1 MTDSAH
7 VDRIST
13 NWVFIRVPSFL
24 FKMSDL
30 NILTINLNC
39 GSDFKTG
46 APEKTKNLWS
56 LFETE
61 IPGMD
66 VIFFQDAYNTYIFND
81 IAKINGKKKRYFYK
95 LFSIV
100 ILYCDKHKQ
109 FYQFPRSD
117 YQIIYAQEGSGTY
130 TGIIINK
137 NYIENYKELDK
148 KKRVE
153 IVDALYGKNNFVA
166 EHNRAAI
173 ATATINGRTV
183 LVKLLLCKPL

>member
-13 NWVFIRVPSFL
+13 NRVFIRVPSFL

-81 IAKINGKKKRYFYK
+81 IAKINGK
-95 LFSIV
+95 
-100 ILYCDKHKQ
+100 
-109 FYQFPRSD
+109 
-117 YQIIYAQEGSGTY
+117 T
-130 TGIIINK
+130 
-137 NYIENYKELDK
+137 
-148 KKRVE
+148 
-153 IVDALYGKNNFVA
+153 
-166 EHNRAAI
+166 
-173 ATATINGRTV
+173 
-183 LVKLLLCKPL
+183 